1 MIRSTTTMSKQ
12 QPLTKS
18 NNDISLHSSSHSSTS
33 SSSSTNINNPYSM
46 RERRHTM
53 ALFESLSQSYE
64 SFDYYENENDE
75 NDELERNQ
83 QLSDDDDNNDNN
95 DNNQEDESNDNI
107 DIEVDDSTSSSK
119 NEINN
124 SSSRSNANTNISKKK
139 KIENKD
145 NEWSTDVNNINIPIS
160 SYAYANYHTHTE
172 SLSSCQLLQCFISK
186 FITKRWVSY
195 TNKYSIIKTGSSINT
210 NVNEL
215 YAFISVHIYMG
226 ISYLP
231 RIDMYWSQNFHHPFE
246 TSLFTRDRYQ
256 LLSSCFCITNPNE
269 NEIDD
274 PASHTIEFIN
284 HLNVVFPQHYIPS
297 QYLTFD
303 ETMCAYKGRS
313 NIRQYIPSKPH
324 KWGYKIWCLASNNY
338 LLKLRL
344 YEGATDSDSEYGKTY
359 SLIVDFMKGYENKNH
374 ILFID
379 NFFTSPSL
387 IHYLATMNIAVCGSV
402 RLNRKGMPPSFQI
415 NKQKLKQMK
424 RGETLH
430 FQKDDVCLVLWKD
443 QNILKLLYNHIQPST
458 KYNTLKRWGDNNEKV
473 EMSVHQAI
481 KDYFVNAR
489 SVDVLGQLHYSYP
502 VNRKT
507 VNATSSLVWWLI
519 DICIVNAFTLYKT
532 ENKTLTHLDF
542 RIMLMNGLA
551 AMFLSDRSAS
561 QASSASNQRIPLAK
575 DHYSDIS
582 CDSRRCSECST
593 PERRKRTTY
602 ICVDCNIHLCLGKCF
617 AAYHSKLSTR

>member
-1 MIRSTTTMSKQ
+1 MSNEQ
-12 QPLTKS
+12 SSTKS
-18 NNDISLHSSSHSSTS
+18 NDDTSSHSSSHSSSS
-33 SSSSTNINNPYSM
+33 SSSSTAINNTYSM

-53 ALFESLSQSYE
+53 ALFESLSQCYE
-64 SFDYYENENDE
+64 SYDYYENENDDS
-75 NDELERNQ
+75 DELERNQ
-83 QLSDDDDNNDNN
+83 QLSDDDDDNDNN
-95 DNNQEDESNDNI
+95 DNNEENQSNNNI
-107 DIEVDDSTSSSK
+107 DIDVDDSTSSLK

-124 SSSRSNANTNISKKK
+124 SSSLSNSNTNISKKK
-139 KIENKD
+139 KIENKN
-145 NEWSTDVNNINIPIS
+145 NEWSTQVSNINIPIS
-160 SYAYANYHTHTE
+160 SYAYTNYHTHIE
-172 SLSSCQLLQCFISK
+172 SLSPFQLLQCFISK
-186 FITKRWVSY
+186 FIMKNWVSY

-231 RIDMYWSQNFHHPFE
+231 RIDMYWSQHFHHPFV

-256 LLSSCFCITNPNE
+256 LLSSCFCITNPND
-269 NEIDD
+269 NNIDD
-274 PASHTIEFIN
+274 PASHTIEFIS
-284 HLNVVFPQHYIPS
+284 HLNIVFPQHYIPS

-344 YEGATDSDSEYGKTY
+344 YEGASDSDSEYGKTY
-359 SLIVDFMKGYENKNH
+359 SLIVDFMKGCENKNH

-387 IHYLATMNIAVCGSV
+387 IHHLATMNIAVCGSV
-402 RLNRKGMPPSFQI
+402 RLNRKGMPPSSQI
-415 NKQKLKQMK
+415 NKSILKRMK

-430 FQKDDVCLVLWKD
+430 FQKDDICLVIWKD

-458 KYNTLKRWGDNNEKV
+458 KYNALKRWGDNNEKV

-502 VNRKT
+502 INRKS
-507 VNATSSLVWWLI
+507 VNSTSSLIWWLI
-519 DICIVNAFTLYKT
+519 NICIVNAFTLYKI
-532 ENKTLTHLDF
+532 ENKGPTHLDF
-542 RIMLMNGLA
+542 RIMLMNELA
-551 AMFLSDRSAS
+551 AMYISDRSVS
-561 QASSASNQRIPLAK
+561 QASSTFQHNIPLAK
-575 DHYSDIS
+575 DHYPDRSESSND
-582 CDSRRCSECST
+582 CKQCSVR
-593 PERRKRTTY
+593 PNNRKMSKFV
-602 ICVDCNIHLCLGKCF
+602 CAACNVNLCIGKCF
-617 AAYHSKLSTR
+617 GIYHTHVNTK